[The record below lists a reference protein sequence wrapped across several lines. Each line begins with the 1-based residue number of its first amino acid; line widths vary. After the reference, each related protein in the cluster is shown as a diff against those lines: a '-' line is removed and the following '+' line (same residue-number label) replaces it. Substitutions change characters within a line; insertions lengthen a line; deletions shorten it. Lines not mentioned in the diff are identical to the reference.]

1 MKQAWFLVTFF
12 ILGCSSSWR
21 DGPYEVYWID
31 GKKSLG
37 FIVGEGSYIERIE
50 EPKEI
55 KADTNFISVYA
66 CPEKS
71 CAYYYID
78 RVKDHKFAESTE
90 FVFGPYT
97 KQEFE
102 KLQKE
107 LSLPNINES

>member
-1 MKQAWFLVTFF
+1 MKYILFF
-12 ILGCSSSWR
+12 AALSIIGCSPSWR

-31 GKKSLG
+31 GTKNLG
-37 FIVGEGSYIERIE
+37 FNVGESSYIQRIE

-55 KADTNFISVYA
+55 SSNNNFISVYA

-71 CAYYYID
+71 CAFYYID
-78 RVKDHKFAESTE
+78 RVKDHKFAEPKE

-102 KLQKE
+102 QLQKE
-107 LSLPNINES
+107 MSLPKVGES

>member
-1 MKQAWFLVTFF
+1 VKFILFLVALS
-12 ILGCSSSWR
+12 IIGCSSSWS

-31 GKKSLG
+31 GTKSLG
-37 FIVGEGSYIERIE
+37 YNVGEGAYIKRIE
-50 EPKEI
+50 ESKEI
-55 KADTNFISVYA
+55 NANSHFISVYA

-71 CAYYYID
+71 CAFYYID
-78 RVKDHKFAESTE
+78 RVKDHEFAESTE

-107 LSLPNINES
+107 LSLPNINEQ